1 MFKSLLLAG
10 AGLAAL
16 TAFARPAL
24 AQAPT
29 PPTEALPAVV
39 IETDA
44 KAPQIYRFG
53 DPLDSG
59 TSTFDAEAISTRA
72 PGSGD
77 VNQLLKALPTAHFSL
92 REGLATREQ
101 LQDLR
106 PTQLS
111 ISGGRVNENLFL
123 LDGVDASSRLDHTQ
137 DDPQNYTEVANTSP
151 QAFWVDSNLVGSLT
165 VRDSNVSA
173 EYGRFAGGVV
183 EIATRDPA
191 REFGGQVYYN
201 TTRTGLTSFRISPAT
216 LAALGGVPPSGKPDY
231 EKTRYG
237 VRFDI
242 PVNERLRLLAGY
254 SRSESE
260 VTYFKSA
267 NYGGLGFG
275 QRSLSENF
283 LLKATADLPAGLT
296 LTGQLTYTPYESQ
309 SSNAIGINNMVTTEG
324 GGWTGRLGLVGRSGE
339 ADWTL
344 DASFSRSESGRDGAR
359 VQYNVSRT
367 GTNIDWC
374 PAGSQCTNGFIG
386 PLDQRESGYT
396 LKGTWSQPLLGGD
409 FRAGFDLSHVE
420 AYRKR
425 PFTTYAY
432 TGTQAGANTR
442 CADPN
447 EGPSCVSGV
456 YALTERLQYRA
467 YEAEASMETAALWG
481 EQTFEVAGFTVR
493 GGLRLEHDSFL
504 GNWDLSPRFSATH
517 ELPFGI
523 TATVGL
529 NRYYAR
535 SFLGYALRDKQPGIL
550 RYART
555 APVVGGT
562 RTWSDNW
569 TLSSQSISQRYRD
582 ANLDTP
588 YSDELT
594 IALAGPLF
602 GGQYRIRGI
611 KREGRQEFARSPAVR
626 TEFVNELGR
635 VVTLTSYTI
644 TNDGES
650 SYQGLSL
657 EWNRSFGRHSV
668 GLSTSWSE
676 TKTSNIDYFL
686 QAEDELY
693 EGTFVYYQG
702 QVRPKPS
709 VLAENQREDYAAP
722 LIINADY
729 QSTWW
734 DDRVKLNVNARFRGK
749 FERIDDTG
757 ADIRLGGVTYDV
769 YDKVKYDP
777 SVDFNLNVTADV
789 VRNQWGTVTL
799 DARVDNLLDSIPYR
813 NSVNR
818 TQPYQLGRTI
828 WVGAKYTF

>member
-24 AQAPT
+24 AQAAT
-29 PPTEALPAVV
+29 PPAEALPAVV
-39 IETDA
+39 VETDA
-44 KAPQIYRFG
+44 KAPPAYRFG

-59 TSTFDAEAISTRA
+59 TSIYDAEAISTRA

-77 VNQLLKALPTAHFSL
+77 VNQLLKALPTVHFSL

-106 PTQLS
+106 PSQLS

-123 LDGVDASSRLDHTQ
+123 LDGVDASTRLDSTR
-137 DDPQNYTEVANTSP
+137 DDPENYSEIANTSP
-151 QAFWVDSNLVGSLT
+151 QAFWVDSNLVGGLT

-191 REFGGQVYYN
+191 REFGGQLYYN
-201 TTRTGLTSFRISPAT
+201 ATRTGLTTFKISPAT
-216 LAALGGVPPSGKPDY
+216 LAELDGAAPPAKPQY

-242 PVNERLRLLAGY
+242 PIHERVRLLAGY
-254 SRSESE
+254 GRSESE

-267 NYGGLGFG
+267 NYGGVAFG

-283 LLKATADLPAGLT
+283 LLKAIVDLPAGVL

-309 SSNAIGINNMVTTEG
+309 SSHSIGINNMVTTQG
-324 GGWTGRLGLVGRSGE
+324 GGWTGRLALAGRRGD

-344 DASFSRSESGRDGAR
+344 EGSFSRSESGRDGAR
-359 VQYNVSRT
+359 VQYNVARVGT
-367 GTNIDWC
+367 GIDWC
-374 PAGSQCTNGFIG
+374 PAGTQCTNGFIG
-386 PLDQRESGYT
+386 PLDQRESAYT

-409 FRAGFDLSHVE
+409 LRAGFDLTRVE

-432 TGTQAGANTR
+432 TRTDISPSTR

-447 EGPSCVSGV
+447 EGPSCVSGA
-456 YALTERLQYRA
+456 YALSERLEYLA

-481 EQTFEVAGFTVR
+481 EQTFTVAGFTMR

-504 GNWDLSPRFSATH
+504 GNWDIAPRFSATR

-523 TATVGL
+523 TATLGL

-535 SFLGYALRDKQPGIL
+535 SFLGYALRDEQPGNY
-550 RYART
+550 RYARAAT
-555 APVVGGT
+555 TSGGL
-562 RTWSDNW
+562 RTWNDDWRLINHSLV
-569 TLSSQSISQRYRD
+569 TRYAD
-582 ANLDTP
+582 ADLDTP

-594 IALAGPLF
+594 IALTGPLF

-611 KREGRQEFARSPAVR
+611 KREGRQEFARSAAVR
-626 TEFVNELGR
+626 TEYISELGR
-635 VVTLTSYTI
+635 VATYTTYSVT
-644 TNDGES
+644 NEGES

-686 QAEDELY
+686 QPDDELY
-693 EGTFVYYQG
+693 EGTYVYYKG
-702 QVRPKPS
+702 EVRSKPS

-722 LIINADY
+722 LIVNADY

-734 DDRVKLNVNARFRGK
+734 DDRVKLNINARFRGE
-749 FERIDDTG
+749 FERIADTG
-757 ADIRLGGVTYDV
+757 VNIRIGSVTYDI

-777 SVDFNLNVTADV
+777 SVDFNLNLTADV

-813 NSVNR
+813 DNVSVA
-818 TQPYQLGRTI
+818 QPYQLGRTI